1 MITVTLVFDWRKRVK
16 GNDEGPVDVRITHER
31 ITKYIGTSVRVRK
44 SEFLD
49 GMVVRRQDA
58 DELNKILQNYRKRVL
73 DVAGKCLDSDKG
85 IDVAYIKRAVKL
97 SMKSEGESHSAFY
110 DWICDQVPVLD
121 ISDGTRLHYDTLLTR
136 IKEYGKLN
144 AWSDLTAENIVMFD
158 SWLHNIKKPQSDAE
172 KKAKKPVKCISD
184 GAVYNYHKCLKAL
197 LRRAVRFEKIESN
210 PYIKLHGMF
219 KRGDEERLEFLTD
232 EEMKAIESLH
242 PVKGSQMAITR
253 DLYVFQLHTGLSYAD
268 TQAFDIK
275 NYKKVNGRWT
285 TVGQRVKTGE
295 QYIIQLSE
303 ECERILTTYGMTL
316 PKIGN
321 AKYNK
326 LLKTL
331 GEVAGIEKPLKTHLA
346 RHSFA
351 TKMIASGAAIQ
362 NVKAMLGHKNIQ
374 MTMRYAKVQP
384 ESVFADFRKVEKDG

>member
-31 ITKYIGTSVRVRK
+31 ITKYIGTGVRVRK

-58 DELNKILQNYRKRVL
+58 DELNKILQDYRKRVL
-73 DVAGKCLDSDKG
+73 KVAGELLDKDMG
-85 IDVAYIKRAVKL
+85 IEVGYIKRAVL
-97 SMKSEGESHSAFY
+97 NSMKSEGESDSAFY
-110 DWICDQVPVLD
+110 DWLCNQVPMLD
-121 ISDGTRLHYDTLLTR
+121 VGVGTRLHYDTLLTR
-136 IKEYGKLN
+136 IREYGKMN
-144 AWSDLTAENIVMFD
+144 AWGDVTAENIVMFD

-172 KKAKKPVKCISD
+172 RKAKKPVKCISD

-197 LRRAVRFEKIESN
+197 LRRAVRFDKIEQN
-210 PYIKLHGMF
+210 PYDKLRGEF

-232 EEMKAIESLH
+232 EEMKDIEALH

-253 DLYVFQLHTGLSYAD
+253 DLYVFQMHTGLSYAD
-268 TQAFDIK
+268 TQAFDIR
-275 NYKKVNGRWT
+275 NYKKVKGRWT

-295 QYIIQLSE
+295 QYVIQLSE
-303 ECERILTTYGMTL
+303 ECERILATYGMKL

-326 LLKTL
+326 HLKTL

-384 ESVFADFRKVEKDG
+384 ESVFAEFRRVEKNG